1 MYGSEM
7 FNALAEAYADRILA
21 SLVSDAW
28 SLAAGEYQAVRGL
41 VDALPAGGRA

>member
-1 MYGSEM
+1 M

-21 SLVSDAW
+21 SLVSAW
-28 SLAAGEYQAVRGL
+28 SLAAGDYQAVRGL